1 MKRVLLILIFH
12 SVAGGHVTSQDKN
25 LNDLNGILLSAKS
38 KKQKID
44 ILNDFAD
51 TLCLYRNDTGRLLAQ
66 EAMQLSIAENYFRG
80 IGEASHSLGLVY
92 FRRKNDSA
100 LYFFKNALDF
110 YKKEYP
116 GFEKYLL
123 ALNNISRTFNEDL
136 RYDSSLMYATTAV
149 KTAERSS
156 EPDLLK
162 KRWVMFSCGAAANAY
177 AGLNKY
183 DSAAFYYLRAVKKA
197 EELNN
202 RKMLE
207 VYLKGVSQ
215 MLSQTGNYDKAIEYL
230 KKGILL
236 IEDDDRA
243 LVIALS
249 TLADIY
255 AKKKDYYHA
264 DLIADSS
271 LRLSTRKSIGNSVGA
286 NYATLGSSKMAH
298 QQYQEALQL
307 FLTGIK
313 KAQEKNNS
321 RFTISSL
328 YRKAGE
334 AYEALNKL
342 EDAGQMYKKAIEIG
356 FGDDRLQG
364 SVALS
369 MSKLMA
375 KSGDYQN
382 AYEYLLQ
389 NKQYS
394 DSVFTKENRMALLD
408 LNIRY
413 ETEKRE
419 QQLILLVKEKELQTV
434 ILQKQE
440 QAINSADLI
449 RKQQLLQ
456 LLNLRLEAEKQEQLL
471 RISELDN
478 NNFRLKQNEQQIAIK
493 ASNNKLELE
502 KKERELSQNRLKSQA
517 KWLWVLA
524 GGIIGVAL
532 ISGLLFSRMRLIKTI
547 QSQKALIEQRKNISR
562 DLHDE
567 IGATLS
573 GIAMYSHMVKSSLD
587 KNNTDMAVQSAN
599 IIQESSTEMVHKLN
613 DIVWLIKPQNETM
626 EALFERLK
634 NYTTEICATKNIVPE
649 IKVTPEA
656 ASNTP
661 PLDKRKNI
669 YLICKEAIN
678 NAVKYSGA
686 TELAVH
692 FIGKEKWLHIIV
704 KDNGQGF
711 NPDSNKNGNGLTNM
725 RDRAEQI
732 DGILNINTAP
742 GIGCRVELQLKI
754 T

>member
-413 ETEKRE
+413 ETEKG
-419 QQLILLVKEKELQTV
+419 
-434 ILQKQE
+434 
-440 QAINSADLI
+440 NS
-449 RKQQLLQ
+449 
-456 LLNLRLEAEKQEQLL
+456 N
-471 RISELDN
+471 
-478 NNFRLKQNEQQIAIK
+478 
-493 ASNNKLELE
+493 
-502 KKERELSQNRLKSQA
+502 
-517 KWLWVLA
+517 
-524 GGIIGVAL
+524 
-532 ISGLLFSRMRLIKTI
+532 
-547 QSQKALIEQRKNISR
+547 
-562 DLHDE
+562 
-567 IGATLS
+567 
-573 GIAMYSHMVKSSLD
+573 
-587 KNNTDMAVQSAN
+587 
-599 IIQESSTEMVHKLN
+599 
-613 DIVWLIKPQNETM
+613 
-626 EALFERLK
+626 
-634 NYTTEICATKNIVPE
+634 
-649 IKVTPEA
+649 
-656 ASNTP
+656 
-661 PLDKRKNI
+661 
-669 YLICKEAIN
+669 
-678 NAVKYSGA
+678 
-686 TELAVH
+686 
-692 FIGKEKWLHIIV
+692 
-704 KDNGQGF
+704 
-711 NPDSNKNGNGLTNM
+711 
-725 RDRAEQI
+725 
-732 DGILNINTAP
+732 
-742 GIGCRVELQLKI
+742 
-754 T
+754 

>member
-25 LNDLNGILLSAKS
+25 LNDLNGMLLSAKS

-298 QQYQEALQL
+298 
-307 FLTGIK
+307 
-313 KAQEKNNS
+313 
-321 RFTISSL
+321 
-328 YRKAGE
+328 
-334 AYEALNKL
+334 
-342 EDAGQMYKKAIEIG
+342 
-356 FGDDRLQG
+356 
-364 SVALS
+364 
-369 MSKLMA
+369 
-375 KSGDYQN
+375 
-382 AYEYLLQ
+382 
-389 NKQYS
+389 
-394 DSVFTKENRMALLD
+394 
-408 LNIRY
+408 
-413 ETEKRE
+413 
-419 QQLILLVKEKELQTV
+419 
-434 ILQKQE
+434 
-440 QAINSADLI
+440 
-449 RKQQLLQ
+449 
-456 LLNLRLEAEKQEQLL
+456 
-471 RISELDN
+471 
-478 NNFRLKQNEQQIAIK
+478 
-493 ASNNKLELE
+493 
-502 KKERELSQNRLKSQA
+502 
-517 KWLWVLA
+517 
-524 GGIIGVAL
+524 
-532 ISGLLFSRMRLIKTI
+532 
-547 QSQKALIEQRKNISR
+547 
-562 DLHDE
+562 H
-567 IGATLS
+567 
-573 GIAMYSHMVKSSLD
+573 
-587 KNNTDMAVQSAN
+587 
-599 IIQESSTEMVHKLN
+599 
-613 DIVWLIKPQNETM
+613 P
-626 EALFERLK
+626 
-634 NYTTEICATKNIVPE
+634 
-649 IKVTPEA
+649 
-656 ASNTP
+656 
-661 PLDKRKNI
+661 
-669 YLICKEAIN
+669 
-678 NAVKYSGA
+678 
-686 TELAVH
+686 
-692 FIGKEKWLHIIV
+692 
-704 KDNGQGF
+704 
-711 NPDSNKNGNGLTNM
+711 
-725 RDRAEQI
+725 
-732 DGILNINTAP
+732 
-742 GIGCRVELQLKI
+742 
-754 T
+754 